1 MMFETTTPAS
11 TTQLPATDATIPQQ
25 QQPAIRTVSTCSSS
39 FSSTSVCKDTEILT
53 MKSTVSH
60 LKNENY
66 ELTENIHRQNMAFI
80 SWQSSV
86 DEELAYLQKE
96 VLSSRQNKKYQ
107 AWKQERRKRNTLELE
122 AKVEKIEKSIDIGM
136 SMGDVS
142 CGLLQNSGK
151 IDLDKSNISGCSVDE
166 NGSSV
171 SLDKIHNDRQ
181 MLLDLRV
188 QRDQLL
194 TDKEALAIQYS
205 NSQQYSNSEHEQIT
219 ALQNQVEELR
229 QTAMYLMDE
238 MQQHEYEKLNLNGGR
253 LEVETESQET
263 IEETTLQS
271 LDSIVL
277 ADVDDLVTNIE

>member
-1 MMFETTTPAS
+1 MMSEATPAN

-25 QQPAIRTVSTCSSS
+25 QQQPELRTLSTCSSS
-39 FSSTSVCKDTEILT
+39 FSSVSVCKDTEILT

-80 SWQSSV
+80 SWQNSV
-86 DEELAYLQKE
+86 DEELEYLQKE

-122 AKVEKIEKSIDIGM
+122 AKVEKIEKSDIGL

-151 IDLDKSNISGCSVDE
+151 IDLDKSNMSHCSVDE
-166 NGSSV
+166 KGSSV

-181 MLLDLRV
+181 MLLDLRI

-205 NSQQYSNSEHEQIT
+205 NSQQFSNSEHEQIT

-229 QTAMYLMDE
+229 QTALYLMDE
-238 MQQHEYEKLNLNGGR
+238 MQRHEYEKVNLNGGS
-253 LEVETESQET
+253 LEIETESQDT
-263 IEETTLQS
+263 VEETTLHS
-271 LDSIVL
+271 LESLVL
-277 ADVDDLVTNIE
+277 ADADNSVTNIE